1 MQNFTNT
8 SSGKRRA
15 FGPASNK
22 ADRMIFEFKNDIPIE
37 MIRGIKP
44 TFIWSNEYSLQDIL
58 RRVAS
63 LPSHS
68 AIVYL
73 TFGTD
78 AQGGAYADEQVL
90 ADVHA
95 KSNAPMFGVHSTY
108 FGHGTDGG
116 SMLAVSDLAR
126 NTADVASRILNG
138 EPPTSRKMPPQLQG
152 QPRFDWRELQRWGIS
167 ESRLPRGA
175 EILYRSPSIW
185 DTYRWHIAGIVAL
198 LILQASMITGLV
210 LQRNRQQRAD
220 SELQRTRGELA
231 HVTRISSLGEPF
243 SVAGPRIEPATN
255 GHYE

>member
-1 MQNFTNT
+1 
-8 SSGKRRA
+8 
-15 FGPASNK
+15 
-22 ADRMIFEFKNDIPIE
+22 
-37 MIRGIKP
+37 
-44 TFIWSNEYSLQDIL
+44 
-58 RRVAS
+58 
-63 LPSHS
+63 
-68 AIVYL
+68 
-73 TFGTD
+73 
-78 AQGGAYADEQVL
+78 
-90 ADVHA
+90 
-95 KSNAPMFGVHSTY
+95 
-108 FGHGTDGG
+108 
-116 SMLAVSDLAR
+116 
-126 NTADVASRILNG
+126 
-138 EPPTSRKMPPQLQG
+138 MPPQLQG